1 MNVWDVFYFSC
12 NAILPIVLLVVLG
25 YFLKR
30 LKVFDDAFLNK
41 ANSIVFKIFL
51 PFLLFSNI
59 AFIEKDTFASINW
72 SLLIYSVLA
81 IIALF
86 IIGLVIVIFFVK
98 NDKQKGVVLSC
109 VFRSNY
115 AIIGIPL
122 CEFLAVNMNASD
134 KAVAV
139 GLATLM
145 AAVSVPLFNTLAVV
159 SLSVFD
165 KSAGNKIEVKK
176 ILKKIITN
184 PLIIGVFTGL
194 VALGLRMLLLDAGLP
209 LTKDVIS
216 SNFLYKAI
224 KNVASIASPLALV
237 VLGGRFKFSSV
248 KTLAPQITLG
258 TILRLVFV
266 PAICLTFAYIFGFR
280 ELEFPT
286 LVALFATPVA
296 VSSAPMA
303 SEMKQDGEL
312 ADQFVV
318 WTSLLSIVSLFAV
331 IMICSSIGLFV
342 I

>member
-1 MNVWDVFYFSC
+1 MNIWDVFYFSC

-25 YFLKR
+25 YILKR
-30 LKVFDDAFLNK
+30 IKVFDDTFLNK

-51 PFLLFSNI
+51 PVLLFSNV
-59 AFIEKDTFASINW
+59 AFIEKETFNSINW
-72 SLLIYSVLA
+72 NLLLYSVLA

-86 IIGLVIVIFFVK
+86 IIGFIIVKLFVK
-98 NDKQKGVVLSC
+98 KDKQKGVVLSC

-122 CEFLAVNMNASD
+122 CEFLAVNMTNSD
-134 KAVAV
+134 KSVAI

-145 AAVSVPLFNTLAVV
+145 AAVSVPLFNILAVIA
-159 SLSVFD
+159 LSIFD
-165 KSAGNKIEVKK
+165 KEAENKIDIKK

-184 PLIIGVFTGL
+184 PLILGVFAGL
-194 VALGLRMLLLDAGLP
+194 IALGLRMLLLEVGVDLSM
-209 LTKDVIS
+209 KVIS
-216 SNFLYKAI
+216 NNFLYKAI
-224 KNVASIASPLALV
+224 KNVASIASPLALI

-248 KTLAPQITLG
+248 KKLASLISLG

-266 PAICLTFAYIFGFR
+266 PALCLTCAYLLGFR

-312 ADQFVV
+312 ADQYVV
-318 WTSLLSIVSLFAV
+318 WTSLLSIISLFV
-331 IMICSSIGLFV
+331 IIMICSSIGLFV